1 MTEKSI
7 ETRIREHYQSDN
19 GEWLVEKN
27 KVKEARLL
35 KEACETIESL
45 RRENTNLWTSNL
57 KHSRDYSD
65 KLKELESREKKIVQ
79 QEEQLEHRLRSV
91 MQSIE
96 YMLKNESR

>member
-7 ETRIREHYQSDN
+7 ETRIREHYQSDS

-35 KEACETIESL
+35 KEACETIERL

-57 KHSRDYSD
+57 KQGRDYSD
-65 KLKELESREKKIVQ
+65 KLKDLESREKKIVQ

-91 MQSIE
+91 MQGIE
-96 YMLKNESR
+96 YMLKK